1 MTLTPTSSKGQLYFR
16 KLSVCNESITNLVQ
30 SLSFGHHIWWGE
42 GDIGKKE
49 KTGRSVLNLVQGRE
63 LCSRRTCEITWIE
76 KEY

>member
-1 MTLTPTSSKGQLYFR
+1 MPLTPTLSKGQLYFR
-16 KLSVCNESITNLVQ
+16 KLSVCSESITNLAR

-49 KTGRSVLNLVQGRE
+49 NTGRSVLNLVQGKE
-63 LCSRRTCEITWIE
+63 LCSRRKSEITWIA